1 MYWCVIFPPYLMCIT
16 AQSPKNPPSRW
27 SLMILAVP
35 LCTAD
40 KISMPAPILLKTE
53 MVEMLDFRRDDSG
66 E

>member
-1 MYWCVIFPPYLMCIT
+1 
-16 AQSPKNPPSRW
+16 
-27 SLMILAVP
+27 MILAVP